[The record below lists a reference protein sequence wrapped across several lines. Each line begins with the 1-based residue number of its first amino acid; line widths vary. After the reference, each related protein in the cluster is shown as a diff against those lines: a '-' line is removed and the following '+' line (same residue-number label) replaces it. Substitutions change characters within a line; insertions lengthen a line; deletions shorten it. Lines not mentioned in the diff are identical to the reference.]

1 MKKLIGLI
9 IAILILMIGC
19 PWLAVTFA
27 GTAGMAVCFLL
38 FYAINPLF
46 SIACGVFAGKN
57 IKKLWGFPI
66 FNAGMFL
73 VGTWLFFEMGEL
85 AFWLYCGVYL
95 IIGICSM
102 LVTAWL
108 NKKK

>member
-95 IIGICSM
+95 IIGVCAM

>member
-1 MKKLIGLI
+1 MRKVINWI
-9 IAILILMIGC
+9 IFVLILMIGC